1 MSVAARRIA
10 PAPSPTS
17 PVADRAERPRIV
29 IRRVD
34 VDTEE
39 RGEKYWYN
47 GMPGVTAFAYALSDV
62 FPDGERMFID
72 SVRHYRDQ
80 ITDPTL
86 AAEVRAFIGQEAQH
100 GQVHER
106 YNARADADGFAVS
119 EVTAHAQRRMAR
131 VRKVAP
137 PEVQLAITCSL
148 EHFTA
153 MMAEQLLGN
162 ELMSEGVPESHA
174 TMWRWH
180 AAEEAEH
187 KAVAFDVY
195 RAVGGSERTR
205 IITMKATRIGFVLGV
220 TFQLALSL
228 LGDPA
233 TFQKGRLRKSL
244 KQFRRSAIM
253 TSGVW
258 KRLKDYDRPGFHPDD
273 WDTSELV
280 DRWSAELFGEHG
292 TLLDKLAAGRGATAG
307 SDQPAE
313 PVGASA

>member
-47 GMPGVTAFAYALSDV
+47 GMPGVTAFAYALSAV

-80 ITDPTL
+80 IKDPEL
-86 AAEVRAFIGQEAQH
+86 QAEVRAFIGQEAQH

-119 EVTAHAQRRMAR
+119 AVTAHAQRRMAR

-137 PEVQLAITCSL
+137 PEVQLAITCAL

-195 RAVGGSERTR
+195 MTVDGSYVRRIRTYLVVSF
-205 IITMKATRIGFVLGV
+205 MFSATTLATTYYLMAKDG
-220 TFQLALSL
+220 TF
-228 LGDPA
+228 
-233 TFQKGRLRKSL
+233 FSL
-244 KQFRRSAIM
+244 KNHAQLLRFLLVSPGLSRKVLPGWFDYLRPNFHPWDRDDRHLLER
-253 TSGVW
+253 W
-258 KRLKDYDRPGFHPDD
+258 KREWAPSFR
-273 WDTSELV
+273 
-280 DRWSAELFGEHG
+280 
-292 TLLDKLAAGRGATAG
+292 
-307 SDQPAE
+307 
-313 PVGASA
+313 